1 MKINLNNRPILR
13 DLGDGLILCRSTA
26 GDADALAEFNSK
38 VHSDFGF
45 DKPDLRVGAWTRDLL
60 TRPHPTFHA
69 DDFTIVA
76 EAASGKIISSMN
88 LISQAWAYE
97 GIPFKVGR
105 PELVGTLPEY
115 RKRGLVRLQFEE
127 IHKWSAERGELVQG
141 ITGIPFYYR
150 LFGYEMGLELGGG
163 RIGFE
168 AQLPKLKDG
177 ESEPF
182 SIRAATEADIPF
194 LMEVYAHG
202 CQRLLIT
209 CVRDESIWCY
219 SLTGQDEQNVDRL
232 EFRILERAGTKEQVG
247 YFTHPWYNW
256 DSGLVAN
263 SYELKPGVS
272 WLEATPSV
280 ARYLWQTGESYSKR
294 DGKPVVRSAYGFWFG
309 SEHPSYT
316 IFRDRLP
323 RLRDPYAWYV
333 RVPDLPAFLRVLAPA
348 LECHIAGSAIVGYSG
363 EANIGFYRS
372 GIRLALKD
380 GKLTGVETWQP
391 ESQNWGRAAFPNLT
405 FLQLVFGYH
414 NMDELRRAHPDCY
427 YDSDETRVLLDT
439 LFPKKAS
446 SVMFVN

>member
-1 MKINLNNRPILR
+1 
-13 DLGDGLILCRSTA
+13 
-26 GDADALAEFNSK
+26 
-38 VHSDFGF
+38 
-45 DKPDLRVGAWTRDLL
+45 
-60 TRPHPTFHA
+60 
-69 DDFTIVA
+69 
-76 EAASGKIISSMN
+76 
-88 LISQAWAYE
+88 
-97 GIPFKVGR
+97 
-105 PELVGTLPEY
+105 
-115 RKRGLVRLQFEE
+115 
-127 IHKWSAERGELVQG
+127 
-141 ITGIPFYYR
+141 
-150 LFGYEMGLELGGG
+150 MGLELGGG

-168 AQLPKLKDG
+168 PQLPKLKDG

-182 SIRAATEADIPF
+182 IIRPATEADIPF
-194 LMEVYAHG
+194 LMEVYAHA

-209 CVRDESIWCY
+209 CVRDESIWRY

-232 EFRILERAGTKEQVG
+232 EFRILERAGTKEPVG

-348 LECHIAGSAIVGYSG
+348 LERHIAGSAIVGYSG
-363 EANIGFYRS
+363 EVNIGFYRS
-372 GIRLALKD
+372 GVRLALKD
-380 GKLTGVETWQP
+380 GKLTGVEAWQP